1 MKVNVDFIYENK
13 KYSVSCS
20 SKDRL
25 NTMFEKFIKKLNNES
40 QIEEYFFYFNDE
52 EVKEDENN
60 KTIEG
65 SNLIGEKMK

>member
-40 QIEEYFFYFNDE
+40 QIEEYFFISMM
-52 EVKEDENN
+52 K
-60 KTIEG
+60 K
-65 SNLIGEKMK
+65 LKKMKIIKQ